1 MQPYFH
7 DLRARRGTRH
17 SQSPV
22 GAVFLENETLQ
33 SEKLA
38 EQRDVRIA
46 YMCSFNH
53 TMSNRRGK
61 LQRQSATAWF
71 STDRSKLLACN
82 RDISLRFL
90 HSPLYA

>member
-22 GAVFLENETLQ
+22 GAVFLENEYLQ

-38 EQRDVRIA
+38 EQRDVRIV

-53 TMSNRRGK
+53 TNRRGK

-71 STDRSKLLACN
+71 STDRSKLACN